1 MSSTDHPVPGPD
13 ESGGEPDPAAPPSR
27 ARAAEHGWLPWAV
40 GAVLVATQLVVL
52 VYASGRWRSAGAAVV
67 AVATLAVIGV
77 AVFGGDEPG

>member
-27 ARAAEHGWLPWAV
+27 ARAAELGWLPWAV

-52 VYASGRWRSAGAAVV
+52 VYAPGRWRSASAVVV
-67 AVATLAVIGV
+67 AVATLAVIGIV
-77 AVFGGDEPG
+77 VFGGDETP